1 MEQVPIFTKVWMT
14 RICQDFMVTEVIH
27 LPPHHLL
34 LMEVKVTMVVPMGV
48 LWFLSP

>member
-1 MEQVPIFTKVWMT
+1 MLSGEVWMT
-14 RICQDFMVTEVIH
+14 RICQDFMATEVIH
-27 LPPHHLL
+27 PLPHHLL